1 MNRDRRLFLKL
12 LKKRKRRQR
21 WIKNNNKIRI
31 TLIRVF
37 KKTRYPITKISE
49 KMLVEGFNELRERV
63 PKRFTYLIVK
73 KQTMELYIYRKARDI
88 YIKEEYKKGLNSQEI
103 ATALGIEDWVVREV
117 VENIER
123 KDPKHGIIQKD

>member
-21 WIKNNNKIRI
+21 WIRNNNKIRI
-31 TLIRVF
+31 ALIRVF